1 MEDLSKFLTKK
12 EALKDLYLRSKDLQ
26 VLNKLTR
33 EFSYAVLLE
42 LGDEE
47 LAYFCK
53 GMVNDSVQGMAL
65 YNMLLSVGDIRRVY
79 NWIENYYKEAK
90 DDKFNA
96 NLPRFIR
103 EIDINLGT
111 KPRRQETISFL
122 SKMLI
127 PNDIDSEEDLDYSDD
142 IKVAIVE
149 NNSVG
154 INSLYL
160 LAKFNPDYYSSIIG
174 NIYQLVE
181 LTGLE
186 SLIYQIDTV
195 YNHMVESIDRGDV
208 DKFNPEDKLHQGLN
222 ILMTSDWFYNTIF
235 FLLERIPRESKYGI
249 YRIKDTYAKFFEQL
263 FITHKSR
270 VDDVRSDMELYESD
284 YGFLGIDVVVNYLEQ
299 NVIEGFFAILLYGD
313 ALYDHYA
320 FQLSESN
327 FVKRVINMINGI
339 EILINEEVLP
349 KDIKSDPEGWTAEIE
364 AIQDKVDNRITE
376 FNLDDFLNNEEEEE
390 D

>member
-79 NWIENYYKEAK
+79 NWIESYYKEAK

-122 SKMLI
+122 SKMII

-208 DKFNPEDKLHQGLN
+208 AKFNPEDKLHQGLN

-249 YRIKDTYAKFFEQL
+249 YRIKDTYTKFFEQL

-376 FNLDDFLNNEEEEE
+376 FNLDDILNNEEEEE